1 MHWDEQLLNAL
12 RSRCA
17 HPRVER
23 AASEGAN
30 GRSRGLH
37 LVRGTRTTM
46 DESTAGPGGGSA
58 ALHGGLRRRMRV
70 NRWVSSGQL
79 ARG

>member
-23 AASEGAN
+23 AASGGAN
-30 GRSRGLH
+30 VRPRGLH
-37 LVRGTRTTM
+37 LVRSSRTAM
-46 DESTAGPGGGSA
+46 D
-58 ALHGGLRRRMRV
+58 
-70 NRWVSSGQL
+70 
-79 ARG
+79 